1 VSPRAPLAAYV
12 LHRWDWSE
20 TSLVVELFTRTQGR
34 LVVVAKGAKRP
45 TSQLRAVLLPFQP
58 LWALL
63 GKTPAAAEGEGSDI
77 HPLRSAEWAGGVPLL
92 GPAALLSGYYL
103 NELLMKL
110 LARQDPHPALYDVYA
125 DTLAALA
132 TLCDGPRD
140 TPPPPDAEAGALRA
154 FELRLLRETGLLPD
168 LRCTTLDGQPLSP
181 ERDYGLHPEA
191 GLAPQAG
198 GVPGAAWPAVQ
209 QALDADDMAALRTL
223 SRPLAAALRP
233 GLRQVLHYHLGG
245 QPLRTRQVGLEL
257 QRLAG
262 TAARQP

>member
-1 VSPRAPLAAYV
+1 MSPRTPLAAYV

-58 LWALL
+58 LWAQL
-63 GKTPAAAEGEGSDI
+63 GKTAAAAGGAEGGDI
-77 HPLRSAEWAGGVPLL
+77 HPLRGAEWAGGVPLL
-92 GPAALLSGYYL
+92 GAAALLSGYYL

-110 LARQDPHPALYDVYA
+110 LARQDPHPALYDAYA
-125 DTLAALA
+125 DTLAALGA
-132 TLCDGPRD
+132 GPRD
-140 TPPPPDAEAGALRA
+140 AALPPDAEAGALRA

-168 LRCTTLDGQPLSP
+168 LRCTTLDGQPLQSDRP
-181 ERDYGLHPEA
+181 YGLHPEA
-191 GLAPQAG
+191 GLAPQSD

-209 QALDADDMAALRTL
+209 QALDADDMTALRL
-223 SRPLAAALRP
+223 LARPLATALRP

-262 TAARQP
+262 PVARQA